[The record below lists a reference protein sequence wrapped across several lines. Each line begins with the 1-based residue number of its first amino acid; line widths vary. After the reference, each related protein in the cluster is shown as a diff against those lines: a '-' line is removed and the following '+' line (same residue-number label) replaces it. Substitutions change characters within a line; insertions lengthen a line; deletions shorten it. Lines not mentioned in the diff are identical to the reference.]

1 MADIDRESDESL
13 MARVQRGDQQAFA
26 TLVRRHTQKFYAA
39 AYRICGDMFEAED
52 VVQDAFL
59 KLWNRPQVWDKNK
72 GAKFTTWFYKVVTNL
87 AIDQH
92 RKKKPQANPDILDV
106 LPDNAQRADQA
117 MIETQEQ
124 KTLERAIKNLP
135 ERQMAALNL
144 CFYEGLTNR
153 EAADILGVGIK
164 ALESLLIRAKAGLR
178 EELTKQG
185 LIGIIPGQ
193 EEGKRRHA

>member
-1 MADIDRESDESL
+1 
-13 MARVQRGDQQAFA
+13 
-26 TLVRRHTQKFYAA
+26 
-39 AYRICGDMFEAED
+39 MFEAED